1 MHFLLLRLLCLVL
14 LLFYLPHQQCF
25 RRFRQVYSPK
35 SKIDT
40 LKIQRI
46 VLASRYKEKQIRDK
60 QEHLRKQLERKQLAE
75 ANEGRSI
82 SLKSITDPSGEAIFS
97 LYLRRKPF
105 TQLTPKPKKKVLNSN
120 RQRTIIPRW
129 IYYKDIY
136 IQEPSIGKSASFLS
150 EEVGGSVE
158 ETAQNFIAAKLRA
171 RIKEDNISATNAYEQ
186 LIGYDP
192 NVVNILEPKNIE
204 LGFQLKKTSL
214 FNGKAVPKIFE
225 EFLNPIFPLEVPKV
239 VKRRSIMDLGN
250 MDSFNETANR
260 NQSISNRLVRIQ
272 NYKKE
277 FELFINNTIIPKNI
291 TSLLITVDGSATFH
305 DQTNQTH
312 LCLSAGIWFVP
323 LLPESRKAVK
333 KSTRN
338 PTMRKTKIKT
348 VKNCR
353 NDHIQP
359 PSMLQFNF
367 DTEETS
373 SDSVK
378 MKHLPLGKSTLLFS
392 QFPMQS
398 WSQTPFDAELL
409 AGLSGLYLAN
419 LFLSLLQNH
428 PLRKRRLPMN
438 IQFRSDSRALV
449 KVIRDSLTEEA
460 VGQLSSGDTWV
471 QSLIK
476 TQLKTLQHQ
485 LNAPNL
491 HRKHPT
497 PPLQTNGFEFKWFP
511 AHPES
516 NQASISTW
524 NLEQKSIWL
533 CDKIA
538 GWGIYDRMRTRNET
552 NLASPYLN
560 RLIKIEIEKDSG
572 PLQEFSQL
580 EEFNFEEKLKIFHV
594 VDLINHIS

>member
-1 MHFLLLRLLCLVL
+1 M
-14 LLFYLPHQQCF
+14 
-25 RRFRQVYSPK
+25 
-35 SKIDT
+35 
-40 LKIQRI
+40 KIQRI

-60 QEHLRKQLERKQLAE
+60 QEHIRKQLERKQLAE

-82 SLKSITDPSGEAIFS
+82 SLKSITDPAGEAIFS

-105 TQLTPKPKKKVLNSN
+105 TQLKPKPKKKVLGFN

-150 EEVGGSVE
+150 EEVGGTVE
-158 ETAQNFIAAKLRA
+158 ETAQNFIASKLRA
-171 RIKEDNISATNAYEQ
+171 RIKESNISATNAYEQ
-186 LIGYDP
+186 LIRYDP

-239 VKRRSIMDLGN
+239 VKRRSIMDLDN
-250 MDSFNETANR
+250 MESFNETENR
-260 NQSISNRLVRIQ
+260 NQSLSNRLVRIQ

-277 FELFINNTIIPKNI
+277 FELFINNTILPNNI
-291 TSLLITVDGSATFH
+291 TSLLITIDGSAMFH
-305 DQTNQTH
+305 DQTNQTD

-323 LLPESRKAVK
+323 LLPENRKAMK
-333 KSTRN
+333 KSIRN
-338 PTMRKTKIKT
+338 PTMRKTRVKT

-359 PSMLQFNF
+359 PSLLQFDF
-367 DTEETS
+367 DTEEMS
-373 SDSVK
+373 SDSIK
-378 MKHLPLGKSTLLFS
+378 MKHLPLRKSTLLFS

-409 AGLSGLYLAN
+409 AGLSGLYLTN

-428 PLRKRRLPMN
+428 PLRKRLPMN

-449 KVIRDSLTEEA
+449 KVIRDSLKEEA
-460 VGQLSSGDTWV
+460 DGPLSSGDTWV

-485 LNAPNL
+485 LSAPNL
-491 HRKHPT
+491 PRKQPT
-497 PPLQTNGFEFKWFP
+497 PLQTHGFEFKWVP

-538 GWGIYDRMRTRNET
+538 GWGFYDRMRMKNET
-552 NLASPYLN
+552 NLVSSYLN
-560 RLIKIEIEKDSG
+560 RLIKLEIEKDSG

-594 VDLINHIS
+594 VDLITLIS